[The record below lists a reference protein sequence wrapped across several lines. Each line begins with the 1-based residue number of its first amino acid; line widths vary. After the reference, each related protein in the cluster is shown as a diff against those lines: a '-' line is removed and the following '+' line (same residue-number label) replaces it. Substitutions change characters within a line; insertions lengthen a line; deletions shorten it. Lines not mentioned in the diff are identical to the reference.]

1 MPRGG
6 RLSTPM
12 SDAEFLEHCHNLS
25 RTALARFPREIVWYL
40 YELAGHKLSGN
51 LPHFL
56 TVRPPI
62 IDPLIAAARER
73 LRRRE
78 TGDPHEA
85 RT

>member
-6 RLSTPM
+6 RLSPPM
-12 SDAEFLEHCHNLS
+12 SDGEFLERCHILA
-25 RTALARFPREIVWYL
+25 RTDHARFPREIVWYL

-51 LPHFL
+51 LPHFMV
-56 TVRPPI
+56 VRPPI
-62 IDPLIAAARER
+62 ADPLIAAARER
-73 LRRRE
+73 LRRER